1 MKIDY
6 RKLIINILVPLGLG
20 ALVGFFT
27 VSKNSVDSIIPGWV
41 FPVVWTIL
49 YILMGISH
57 YLVSEENGDVS
68 RIYVIQLVV
77 NLIWSFIF
85 FNFKLYI
92 FAFIWIL
99 LLIGLVILMI
109 REFLKVNKLAGYLQI
124 PYLIW
129 LGVAAVLNLMFI
141 M

>member
-1 MKIDY
+1 
-6 RKLIINILVPLGLG
+6 
-20 ALVGFFT
+20 
-27 VSKNSVDSIIPGWV
+27 
-41 FPVVWTIL
+41 
-49 YILMGISH
+49 
-57 YLVSEENGDVS
+57 
-68 RIYVIQLVV
+68 
-77 NLIWSFIF
+77 LIWSFIF